1 MLFSFK
7 MKSKFNLKSY
17 FYRVLL
23 INVSALVYLSNTYS
37 FDLGFIS
44 IQSLIYCI
52 HIYLLYFFIFF
63 EGISALFNQYGLDFN
78 FYKLII
84 RDIDNLNYS
93 YVWHILYENINIFY
107 YFIFTILIIFYLEK
121 KKYKLN
127 FKYKSYTKN
136 QKFFLISFIIALM
149 LSNINPS
156 LSHQSVIERVKGI
169 TNTWTKNDRI
179 FNNHIKY
186 YNQNV
191 KNDFFRNDNWF
202 NTLKFSIIY
211 SNKFPENSEKL
222 IYLDDDEYLKNFEKI
237 ITQKKFNNIY
247 VIINESYP
255 NFRNQNLKN
264 NLFKKIVS
272 NNNNLNIQKFKKK
285 WNRSITTQGS
295 EMNFF
300 CDKEV
305 DYEDFK
311 KSDLEQFLERNN
323 CWISNMKNKNLIY
336 IHSYKESFF
345 NRSRYKNFFNKSY
358 FRKDLHQL
366 GIKKCKQ
373 KFDGVC
379 DYDVINNIN
388 KLIKKKSN
396 NFVIFLTLNNHI
408 PAEPITKK
416 KYIDCENVFPL
427 NLSKQFCVIYN
438 NQMFFNESLSKFISN
453 DMGEDDLLVLFSD
466 TPPMFPGKRRIHFED
481 TIDIYFIKKI

>member
-1 MLFSFK
+1 MLERIKGLTNSWTEDDK
-7 MKSKFNLKSY
+7 
-17 FYRVLL
+17 
-23 INVSALVYLSNTYS
+23 
-37 FDLGFIS
+37 
-44 IQSLIYCI
+44 
-52 HIYLLYFFIFF
+52 IFF
-63 EGISALFNQYGLDFN
+63 HEI
-78 FYKLII
+78 
-84 RDIDNLNYS
+84 
-93 YVWHILYENINIFY
+93 
-107 YFIFTILIIFYLEK
+107 
-121 KKYKLN
+121 
-127 FKYKSYTKN
+127 
-136 QKFFLISFIIALM
+136 KF
-149 LSNINPS
+149 
-156 LSHQSVIERVKGI
+156 
-169 TNTWTKNDRI
+169 
-179 FNNHIKY
+179 
-186 YNQNV
+186 YNQTV
-191 KNDFFRNDNWF
+191 KNNFLRNDNWY
-202 NTLKFSIIY
+202 NTLIFSLRY
-211 SNKFPENSEKL
+211 SESLPAGSKKL
-222 IYLDDDEYLKNFEKI
+222 SSFDTYENFEKI

-264 NLFKKIVS
+264 NLFKKIDS
-272 NNNNLNIQKFKKK
+272 KNNNLNIQKFKKK

-379 DYDVINNIN
+379 DYDVINNMH
-388 KLIKKKSN
+388 KLIEKKNN

-427 NLSKQFCVIYN
+427 NLSKQFCIIYN

-453 DMGEDDLLVLFSD
+453 NMGENDLVVLFSD
-466 TPPMFPGKRRIHFED
+466 TPPMFAGKRRIHFED
-481 TIDIYFIKKI
+481 TIDIYFIKKN